1 MHKIANRFRYA
12 DSFDGE
18 FVGVSVEL
26 SLTEDIGAKDFS
38 EPRERSP
45 SAETGRGDT
54 RGLCAHFCNRRHNRM
69 RVRMAMRVVFASS

>member
-1 MHKIANRFRYA
+1 MLCTKSPNRFRYA

-26 SLTEDIGAKDFS
+26 SLTEDIGAKDFP

-45 SAETGRGDT
+45 SAETGEAIPEA
-54 RGLCAHFCNRRHNRM
+54 CALTS
-69 RVRMAMRVVFASS
+69 ATDATTE